1 MQKIKW
7 IAVILALCLL
17 LVLVYF
23 AEKGAR
29 VDVTQG
35 NDYTIPN
42 FTIQNETTTQPTQ
55 SEQEKYWEE
64 VLTYAE
70 YLEMT
75 KEEQDDFYTSFEDPA
90 EFFEWFDAVK
100 ASYDRYREENQFDG
114 SGSIDLGKV
123 S

>member
-1 MQKIKW
+1 M
-7 IAVILALCLL
+7 ILALCLL

-35 NDYTIPN
+35 NDYTIPT
-42 FTIQNETTTQPTQ
+42 FTFQNETTTQPTQ

-70 YLEMT
+70 YMEMT

-114 SGSIDLGKV
+114 IGSIDLGKV

>member
-1 MQKIKW
+1 MEKIKW
-7 IAVILALCLL
+7 IAVFLALCLL

-23 AEKGAR
+23 AENNVNIGI
-29 VDVTQG
+29 TQG
-35 NDYTIPN
+35 DDGTIPT
-42 FTIQNETTTQPTQ
+42 FIFENETTAQPTQ
-55 SEQEKYWEE
+55 SEEEKYWEG

-90 EFFEWFDAVK
+90 EFFVWFNAVK